1 MTRLFRSRPGGFD
14 IRPASSPQATPINGF
29 IYLSEGFSNAFLV
42 VTPAGRIVVNTGMG
56 FEAPVHKR
64 NFDAVSTA
72 PTRYIILTQGHVDHV
87 GGVDFFREPG
97 TEVIAQANNRY
108 QQADDARLREFRAA
122 RSGFAFADSVLE
134 GITRTARELGPPP
147 PQATPTPTI
156 LFDDRLDLELGGLR
170 LELLSTPGGET
181 TDSLVI
187 WLPEHR
193 ICLVGNL
200 FSALFGHF
208 PNLVTIRG
216 DRYRDA
222 LRFIE
227 SLDRVLALEP
237 ELLLV
242 GHHAPVRGR
251 DLIRDELLRL
261 RGAVQYVHDA
271 TVSGMNA
278 GKDIHT
284 LMREIEL
291 PAELEVGQGYGKV
304 SWSVRAIWETYC
316 GWFHHHSTTELFD
329 VPPWS
334 VHPDLVE
341 LAGGAGVVADRA
353 RTRLEAGA
361 PLEAI
366 HLAEVALAAD
376 PGHRGALE
384 ISLRAHEQL
393 EKQSGNFWLTSWLRR
408 QSKTLRERLAQAPL
422 AEIRVTDLAAPE
434 LNDVQRSALQMAE
447 RLKVDFSEEHIL
459 AQARARTGLSD
470 FGADDFRQRL
480 RVLAEEWGGDDGLT
494 MLGRLGLQQSLVR
507 YATNRLLIQDE
518 LKRHPEIREL
528 PVERPIIVAGLP
540 RTGTTHLLNLMAA
553 DSRLRSLPLW
563 EAYEP
568 LPLPGERPLAD
579 GSDPR
584 YRRCAEAWASMQLMT
599 PLLAAMH
606 PMNPDHIH
614 EELELMTPDFA
625 SYNFEWLSMSP
636 RWRDH
641 YYRTDQTPHYRYM
654 KDVLRILQRRRGPSR
669 WVLKCPQHL
678 EQLPVLKEVFPDA
691 TVVFTHRD
699 PVAVVQSALT
709 MLAYGQR
716 VSRKRVEIDALAEYW
731 VARIEHLLAACVRD
745 REHIAREQSLDVR
758 FDDFMADEIG
768 TVEKIYAKAG
778 LELTPAARREL
789 ETFATE
795 NPRGKSGRVV
805 YDLKGDFGI
814 DPAALRERFA
824 FYYERFGVRSES

>member
-1 MTRLFRSRPGGFD
+1 MARLYQSRPGGFD
-14 IRPASSPQATPINGF
+14 IRPAASPRAVPVHDF
-29 IYLSEGFSNAFLV
+29 IYLSEGFSNAFLI
-42 VTPAGRIVVNTGMG
+42 VTSAGRILVNTGMG

-97 TEVIAQANNRY
+97 TDVIAQANNRY

-122 RSGFAFADSVLE
+122 RSGFAFADSVLA
-134 GITRTARELGPPP
+134 GIAETARELGPPP
-147 PQATPTPTI
+147 PQAVPTPTI
-156 LFDDRLDLELGGLR
+156 TFEDRLDLELAGLR

-181 TDSLVI
+181 TDSLVV
-187 WLPEHR
+187 WLPQHR
-193 ICLVGNL
+193 VCFAGNL

-222 LRFIE
+222 LRFLD
-227 SLDRVLALEP
+227 SLDRVLALGP

-242 GHHAPVRGR
+242 GHHEPVRGR
-251 DLIRDELLRL
+251 DLIREELLRL

-271 TVSGMNA
+271 TVAGMNS
-278 GKDIHT
+278 GKDLHT
-284 LMREIEL
+284 LMREIRL
-291 PAELEVGQGYGKV
+291 PPELEVGQGYGKV
-304 SWSVRAIWETYC
+304 SWSVRAIWETYS
-316 GWFHHHSTTELFD
+316 GWFHHHSTTELYD

-334 VHPDLVE
+334 VHPDLVA
-341 LAGGAGVVADRA
+341 LAGGAGAVAERA
-353 RTRLEAGA
+353 RARLDAGE
-361 PLEAI
+361 PLAAI
-366 HLAEVALAAD
+366 HLAEIALDAD
-376 PGHRGALE
+376 SGHRGALE
-384 ISLRAHEQL
+384 VSLLAHEML
-393 EKQSGNFWLTSWLRR
+393 ETESENFWLTSWLRR
-408 QSKTLRERLAQAPL
+408 QCKTLRERLDRAPE
-422 AEIRVTDLAAPE
+422 EIRITDLATPV

-447 RLKVDFSEEHIL
+447 KLKVDFSEEHIL
-459 AQARARTGLSD
+459 SRARARTGLSD
-470 FGADDFRQRL
+470 FGPEDFRARL
-480 RVLAEEWGGDDGLT
+480 RLLAEEWAGDEGLT
-494 MLGRLGLQQSLVR
+494 TLGRLGLQQNLIR

-518 LKRHPEIREL
+518 LNRHPEIRKL

-540 RTGTTHLLNLMAA
+540 RTGTTHLLNLLAA
-553 DSRLRSLPLW
+553 DSRLRSLALW
-563 EAYEP
+563 ESYEP
-568 LPLPGERPLAD
+568 LPLPGEDPLAD
-579 GSDPR
+579 GTDPR
-584 YRRCAEAWASMQLMT
+584 YRRCADAWASMQLLT

-654 KDVLRILQRRRGPSR
+654 KDVLRILQHRRGPSR

-678 EQLPVLKEVFPDA
+678 EQLPVLREVFPDA
-691 TVVFTHRD
+691 MVVFTHRD

-716 VSRKRVEIDALAEYW
+716 ISRKRVEIEALAEYW
-731 VARIEHLLAACVRD
+731 VARIEHLLEACVRD
-745 REHIAREQSLDVR
+745 RGRIPAQQSLDVR
-758 FDDFMADEIG
+758 FEDFMADEIA
-768 TVEKIYAKAG
+768 TVEHIHAKAG
-778 LELTPAARREL
+778 LELTPAARGEL
-789 ETFATE
+789 ESFAAA
-795 NPRGKSGRVV
+795 NPRGKAGRVV

-814 DPAALRERFA
+814 DPGTLRKRFA
-824 FYYERFGVRSES
+824 FYCDRFGVRAEE